1 MSKILQFTQPFKNI
15 RVNKSGKCS
24 AYIFS
29 ELLTR
34 KKYNYQKI
42 SELLT
47 RKTYMVKIRVKWR
60 KLTLKIYCV
69 RTPRVYKSEYFKM
82 IKIPPSLS
90 ENQKESEKKSL
101 QYGITV

>member
-1 MSKILQFTQPFKNI
+1 
-15 RVNKSGKCS
+15 
-24 AYIFS
+24 
-29 ELLTR
+29 
-34 KKYNYQKI
+34 
-42 SELLT
+42 
-47 RKTYMVKIRVKWR
+47 MVKIRVKWR